1 MSLKQIYAENGVEFA
16 LPVNQLWES
25 WPMVMRRAETK
36 GIRARPV
43 RIGTRR
49 VVLAVDSLIKSASQ
63 IFFVLPALVIVVL
76 LVGYL
81 ASSKNSVTKGDHV
94 QQSTYSC
101 PALRSG
107 DSLTPSGGAYSS
119 QNWNLA
125 LKSIGES
132 GNLQLF
138 KFSANC
144 GEERLAGTLVATAE
158 KNGLSIKKLT
168 PTEK

>member
-1 MSLKQIYAENGVEFA
+1 VSLKQIYAENGVEFA
-16 LPVNQLWES
+16 LPINQLWES

-49 VVLAVDSLIKSASQ
+49 VVLAVDSQIKSTYKF
-63 IFFVLPALVIVVL
+63 FFVLPALMIIVL
-76 LVGYL
+76 LCGYL
-81 ASSKNSVTKGDHV
+81 ASINTAVTQGDHV
-94 QQSTYSC
+94 QKSAYSC
-101 PALRSG
+101 PALHSG
-107 DSLTPSGGAYSS
+107 DSLTPLGSAYSS

-125 LKSIGES
+125 LQSIGAS

-144 GEERLAGTLVATAE
+144 GKEKLAGTLLVTSD